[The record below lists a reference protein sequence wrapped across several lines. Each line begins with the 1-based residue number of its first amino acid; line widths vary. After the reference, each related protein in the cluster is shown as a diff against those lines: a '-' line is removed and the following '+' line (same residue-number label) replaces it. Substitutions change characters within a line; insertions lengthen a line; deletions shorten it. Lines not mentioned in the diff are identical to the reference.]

1 MKKEKVEKVE
11 VLEREAF
18 VQLCNDMQGFI
29 STLVEPMFADTAEE
43 DEKMKVYNAVVRK
56 GLSDLKDFL
65 RNLSLVPPIK
75 SK

>member
-1 MKKEKVEKVE
+1 MKKVE

-29 STLVEPMFADTAEE
+29 STLVEPMFADTADE
-43 DEKMKVYNAVVRK
+43 DEKMKAYNAVVRT
-56 GLSDLKDFL
+56 GLTDLKDFL
-65 RNLSLVPPIK
+65 RNLAIVPPK